1 MRILLWY
8 WGRRGGGAQFT
19 LGLARALAARPE
31 IDLRLSLSAQ
41 GEMLGDFEALRRPIA
56 MVDTY
61 RDLTGFATGLAR
73 LPLLRRRFLA
83 AAQEADVVVSS
94 MAHLWTPLV
103 APGLAQPAQRR
114 PAYVPVIHDAAPHP
128 GDPAWA
134 WDWRLGRELRSA
146 RAAVALSDTVA
157 ASLAARAPGLPLIR
171 MPLPA
176 LLTGAAPARTARPA
190 NPPGQL
196 RLLFF
201 GRLQTYK
208 GLDLL
213 RDAFRILHGAHPGVS
228 LRVVGEGE
236 AGAGLAEL
244 PGVQFERR
252 WVPESEIPDLLAA
265 ADAVVLPYREA
276 SQSGVVP
283 QALAMGVPVVATPVG
298 GLREQVR
305 PGAGGVLA
313 AAVDAAALAEALAG
327 LLDPA
332 RLESLRREA
341 AAVGAAQA
349 DWTGAAEA
357 LVGGLARVLRPEQQS
372 SPVPNRAPS
381 NRQASSRPTRSSSAT
396 AV

>member
-1 MRILLWY
+1 MRVLLWY

-19 LGLARALAARPE
+19 LGLARALAARPDV
-31 IDLRLSLSAQ
+31 DLSLSLSAQ
-41 GEMLGDFEALRRPIA
+41 GEMLSEFEALRQPVA

-83 AAQEADVVVSS
+83 LAQDADVVVSS

-103 APGLAQPAQRR
+103 APGLARSQKR

-134 WDWRLGRELRSA
+134 WDWRLGRELGSA

-157 ASLAARAPGLPLIR
+157 TSLAARAPGLPLIR

-176 LLTGAAPARTARPA
+176 LLAGRAPARTARPTS
-190 NPPGQL
+190 PPGQL

-213 RDAFRILHGAHPGVS
+213 RDAFRILHRAHPGVS

-236 AGAGLAEL
+236 AGADLAGL
-244 PGVQFERR
+244 PGVHLERR
-252 WVPESEIPDLLAA
+252 WVPEAEIPDLLAA

-313 AAVDAAALAEALAG
+313 AAVDAEALAEALAG

-332 RLESLRREA
+332 RLASLRREA

-357 LVGGLARVLRPEQQS
+357 LVGGLSRVLRPGQQS
-372 SPVPNRAPS
+372 GPVPTRTQPG
-381 NRQASSRPTRSSSAT
+381 RQTSSRPTRSSNAT

>member
-19 LGLARALAARPE
+19 LGLARALSARAD

-41 GEMLGDFEALRRPIA
+41 GESRADFEALGRPVG
-56 MVDTY
+56 MVETY
-61 RDLTGFATGLAR
+61 RDVMGFATGLAR
-73 LPLLRRRFLA
+73 LPLLRRQFLDQA
-83 AAQEADVVVSS
+83 RDADVVVSA

-103 APGLAQPAQRR
+103 APGLARLGRAGPG
-114 PAYVPVIHDAAPHP
+114 PAYVPVVHDAAPHP
-128 GDPAWA
+128 GDLAWG

-146 RAAVALSDTVA
+146 RAAVALSSSVA
-157 ASLAARAPGLPLIR
+157 SALASRAPGLPLIR

-176 LLTGAAPARTARPA
+176 LLAGVGPAARPTGR
-190 NPPGQL
+190 PGEL

-213 RDAFRILHGAHPGVS
+213 RDAFRILHREHPGVT

-236 AGAGLAEL
+236 AGSDLASQ
-244 PGVQFERR
+244 PGVRLERR
-252 WVPESEIPDLLAA
+252 WVPEAEIPDLLAA

-276 SQSGVVP
+276 SQSGIVP
-283 QALAMGVPVVATPVG
+283 QALAMGIPVVATPVG

-305 PGAGGVLA
+305 RGQGGVLA
-313 AAVDAAALAEALAG
+313 SAVDPAALAEALAG
-327 LLDPA
+327 LLEPG
-332 RLESLRREA
+332 RLATLRREA

-349 DWTGAAEA
+349 DWDGAAET
-357 LVGGLARVLRPEQQS
+357 LVAGLSRILRPGREAGKDLRRAQPS
-372 SPVPNRAPS
+372 SL
-381 NRQASSRPTRSSSAT
+381 PTRSTNAT

>member
-19 LGLARALAARPE
+19 LGLARALAARPDV
-31 IDLRLSLSAQ
+31 DLRLSLSAQ
-41 GEMLGDFEALRRPIA
+41 GEMLADFQALHRPVDV
-56 MVDTY
+56 VDTY
-61 RDLTGFATGLAR
+61 RDLAGFAVGLAR
-73 LPLLRRRFLA
+73 LPLLRRRFLTQA
-83 AAQEADVVVSS
+83 RQADVVVSG

-103 APGLAQPAQRR
+103 APGLAGLG
-114 PAYVPVIHDAAPHP
+114 PAYVPVVHDAAPHP

-146 RAAVALSDTVA
+146 RAAVALSGSVA
-157 ASLAARAPGLPLIR
+157 TALAARAPGLPLIR

-176 LLTGAAPARTARPA
+176 LLAAPARSAAGPA
-190 NPPGQL
+190 APGEL

-213 RDAFRILHGAHPGVS
+213 RDAFRILHRAHPGVS

-236 AGAGLAEL
+236 AGEGLADL
-244 PGVQFERR
+244 PGVRLERR
-252 WVPESEIPDLLAA
+252 WVPEAEIPELLAA

-276 SQSGVVP
+276 SQSGIVP

-298 GLREQVR
+298 GLVEQVR
-305 PGAGGVLA
+305 PGQGGVLA
-313 AAVDAAALAEALAG
+313 DAVDPAAFAAALAG
-327 LLDPA
+327 LLKPG
-332 RLESLRREA
+332 RLAALRREA
-341 AAVGAAQA
+341 ASAGAAQG
-349 DWTGAAEA
+349 DWDGAAAA
-357 LVGGLARVLRPEQQS
+357 LVAGLSRILRP
-372 SPVPNRAPS
+372 APS
-381 NRQASSRPTRSSSAT
+381 VGPQRVQPSSLPTRSSSAT

>member
-1 MRILLWY
+1 MLLWY

-19 LGLARALAARPE
+19 LGLARALAARPDV
-31 IDLRLSLSAQ
+31 DLRMSLSAQ
-41 GEMLGDFEALRRPIA
+41 GEMLADFQALRRPTDL
-56 MVDTY
+56 VDTY
-61 RDLTGFATGLAR
+61 RDVTGFATGLAR
-73 LPLLRRRFLA
+73 LPWLRRRFLA
-83 AAQEADVVVSS
+83 RARDADVVVSA

-103 APGLAQPAQRR
+103 APGLAMRSRR
-114 PAYVPVIHDAAPHP
+114 GPAYVPVVHDAAPHP
-128 GDPAWA
+128 GDPSWA
-134 WDWRLGRELRSA
+134 WDWRLGRELRCA
-146 RAAVALSDTVA
+146 RAAVVLSGTVA
-157 ASLAARAPGLPLIR
+157 ASLAARSPGLPLIR

-176 LLTGAAPARTARPA
+176 LLAGAAPGRPA
-190 NPPGQL
+190 WRAGPAGQL

-213 RDAFRILHGAHPGVS
+213 RDAFRILHRAHPGVT

-236 AGAGLAEL
+236 GGADLAAL
-244 PGVQFERR
+244 PGVRLERR

-276 SQSGVVP
+276 SQSGIVP

-305 PGAGGVLA
+305 PGRGGVLA
-313 AAVDAAALAEALAG
+313 AAVDPAALAAALAG
-327 LLDPA
+327 LVDPA
-332 RLESLRREA
+332 RLADLRREA

-349 DWTGAAEA
+349 DWDGAAEV
-357 LVGGLARVLRPEQQS
+357 LLSGLSRVLRPALKA
-372 SPVPNRAPS
+372 SPGPGLALPGP
-381 NRQASSRPTRSSSAT
+381 QASSLPTRSSSAT